1 MSVVANVAVNLDAT
15 SVVQRLKQI
24 REAALGT
31 DKAFQRLSEAT
42 KNVSRIVQ
50 GTQGG
55 FAKASEVLGVFNA
68 KVKNTES
75 AIKAQIAALRAVQEK
90 VQLGGALY
98 KKAGAQIKEYEDALK
113 KAKGE
118 TDEAGKS
125 TNTLKERITT
135 FVASLAA
142 ATTAI
147 DVVKRSLSAAFERS
161 QAETRLKALT
171 AEFGETEA
179 AMKLASKASE
189 KFGMTQTEAT
199 KAIADVYGRLRPLGY
214 SLEEVSGVYEGFS
227 VLSKKAALSTAEAS
241 SVFTQL
247 SQALGSGVLR
257 GDEFNRMAESMP
269 SILNIVAKELNVN
282 VSALRG
288 MAADGKITGDVVVRA
303 LSKVAKSA
311 SDLDKFLDPSQKA
324 LNLLARNAEEAAVQ
338 FGRLLAPAAISLING
353 AANAL
358 GFLATNMKQIAQTAV
373 FFGTFA
379 GTLKLIAVG
388 TQAWANAS
396 KLLAAGQKAAGVAA
410 AFLQGVMN
418 PASLASTALALGA
431 ATAASFALGKAM
443 DGAAADAT
451 KIDPAAQ
458 AAARATTK
466 VQEEAN
472 KLKKEMEKAKQQAT
486 ALAIEMQ
493 TKLVSAAK
501 AASAALEAQITAK
514 GNVGSIVA
522 AQITSEQKLNE
533 LYRIGLD
540 RQYAMATSARQ
551 RLDIAIQIANNEIR
565 NAQLAYQATKAQI
578 MIENEVLRLQE
589 KQAVLKGHE
598 ILAEGKL
605 AILRAKSPE
614 EARLKTIQLNEALA
628 AQNRVIEATAV
639 ESAARRTLNEFVA
652 KTAETQY
659 KVQVATAAAGLEQK
673 LLSKEI
679 GLSAKSASSLA
690 SGIYS
695 SATNTATM
703 NGLSAELSNR
713 MQVASQSLN
722 AGTEAAKAN
731 AYQFE
736 MLAVSGTEAATAWTG
751 AVSTGVTAQQQVANA
766 AVQTTGQVVAANNI
780 RSLSA
785 LQSDTAILESSNATY
800 QAINQASVASVT
812 AQQDNWVLLANWFAN
827 NVTLPIAQA
836 WNAMAQ
842 ALPDG
847 VTKAL
852 RVITDGVGRFF
863 NWMVDTISDNT
874 KTSMRIIYQIFVE
887 PFVVLWERV
896 LRKPVE
902 AFLNWFSKAFN
913 GMADFFVKNVVN
925 PIRDAWKSLTDFLS
939 SAMEKT
945 AKLSKTAWNAFA
957 NWFNSSVVSPISKY
971 WNGLVDGI
979 VSRVQGVRN
988 AVVSIWSNIVNAV
1001 VGGIASGIRGVIG
1014 ATGRIINSIIGGL
1027 NQLIAGINK
1036 VRAAVGLSTFSFV
1049 PLVTMPSFAEGGVV
1063 KGPTVALVGEGGE
1076 PEYIIPESKM
1086 AQASANYLS
1095 GARGGAVIPAMA
1107 EGGYVASGAQ
1117 INVTTGPVIQQ
1128 NGQQYVTMKD
1138 LEKAMR
1144 QTADG
1149 IYASLR
1155 TSSGRFAIGAR

>member
-24 REAALGT
+24 REGALGA
-31 DKAFQRLSEAT
+31 DAAFKRLSAAT
-42 KNVSRIVQ
+42 NNVTRIVQ

-68 KVKNTES
+68 KVKNTEN
-75 AIKAQIAALRAVQEK
+75 AIKAQIAALRAVQGS

-98 KKAGAQIKEYEDALK
+98 QKAGAQIKEYEDALK
-113 KAKGE
+113 KARGE
-118 TDEAGKS
+118 SDEAGKS
-125 TNTLKERITT
+125 TLSLKDRITT
-135 FVASLAA
+135 FVAGLAL
-142 ATTAI
+142 ATTA
-147 DVVKRSLSAAFERS
+147 VNTVKNSLSAAFERN

-171 AEFGETEA
+171 AGFGETEA
-179 AMKLASKASE
+179 AMKLASKASD
-189 KFGMTQTEAT
+189 KFGLTQTDAT
-199 KAIADVYGRLRPLGY
+199 KAIADVYGRLRPLGF
-214 SLEEVSGVYEGFS
+214 SLKDVSGVYEGFS

-269 SILNIVAKELNVN
+269 SILGIVAKELGVN
-282 VSALRG
+282 QNALRG

-303 LSKVAKSA
+303 LSKVATSA
-311 SDLDKFLDPSQKA
+311 GDLEAFLDPSQRA
-324 LNLLARNAEEAAVQ
+324 LNALAKNAEEASVQ
-338 FGRLLAPAAISLING
+338 FGRLLAPAAIGVLDG
-353 AANAL
+353 LANAL
-358 GFLATNMKQIAQTAV
+358 GFLATNMKQIVQVAV

-379 GTLKLIAVG
+379 GTLKLIALG

-418 PASLASTALALGA
+418 PAALANIALALGA
-431 ATAASFALGKAM
+431 ATAASFALGAAM

-458 AAARATTK
+458 KAAAATTK
-466 VQEEAN
+466 AEEAAN
-472 KLKKEMEKAKQQAT
+472 KLKVEMEKAKKQAT

-493 TKLVSAAK
+493 TKVVAAAK
-501 AASAALEAQITAK
+501 AASAAIDAQITAR

-522 AQITSEQKLNE
+522 AQLSSEQKLNE
-533 LYRIGLD
+533 LYKVGLD
-540 RQYAMATSARQ
+540 RQYAMATSAGERY
-551 RLDIAIQIANNEIR
+551 RIAIQIANNEIR
-565 NAQLAYQATKAQI
+565 SAQLAYQATKAQLL
-578 MIENEVLRLQE
+578 IENEVLKLQE
-589 KQAVLKGHE
+589 QQAVLKGYE

-605 AILRAKSPE
+605 AILQAKSPE
-614 EARLKTIQLNEALA
+614 EARLKTIQLNEALT
-628 AQNRVIEATAV
+628 AQNRVIQATAA
-639 ESAARRTLNEFVA
+639 EGAARRVLNGFVA
-652 KTAETQY
+652 QTAETQY

-679 GLSAKSASSLA
+679 GLSASSAASL
-690 SGIYS
+690 STGIYN

-703 NGLSAELSNR
+703 NGLSAELSGR
-713 MQVASQSLN
+713 MSAASQSLN

-736 MLAVSGTEAATAWTG
+736 LLAVSGTGAAKEWTG

-766 AVQTTGQVVAANNI
+766 AVQTTNQVVAANNI

-785 LQSDTAILESSNATY
+785 TQADTAIVASSNATY
-800 QAINQASVASVT
+800 QAINTASVTSVT
-812 AQQDNWVLLANWFAN
+812 AQQDNWSALANWFTN
-827 NVTLPIAQA
+827 NVSQPIAKA
-836 WNAMAQ
+836 WDAMAR

-847 VTKAL
+847 VVKA
-852 RVITDGVGRFF
+852 ITDITNAIGRFF
-863 NWMVDTISDNT
+863 NWMIDGIRSNT
-874 KTSMRIIYQIFVE
+874 TQSMRILYQIFVE

-896 LRKPVE
+896 LRKPVDD
-902 AFLNWFSKAFN
+902 FLNWFGKSFN
-913 GMADFFVKNVVN
+913 DLAGFFVQKVVN
-925 PIRDAWKSLTDFLS
+925 PIERAWKSLTDFLS
-939 SAMEKT
+939 NATEKAAT
-945 AKLSKTAWNAFA
+945 GSRAAWNAFA
-957 NWFNSSVVSPISKY
+957 SWFNSSVVQPIAKY

-979 VSRVQGVRN
+979 TSRVQSVRN

-1001 VGGIASGIRGVIG
+1001 TGGIAAGIRGVIG
-1014 ATGRIINSIIGGL
+1014 ATGNIINSIIGGL
-1027 NQLIAGINK
+1027 NKLIAGINK

-1049 PLVTMPSFAEGGVV
+1049 PTVAMPSFAEGGVV

-1095 GARGGAVIPAMA
+1095 GARGGSVIPAMA
-1107 EGGYVASGAQ
+1107 EGGYVGSGAQ
-1117 INVTTGPVIQQ
+1117 INVTTGPVMQQ
-1128 NGQQYVTMKD
+1128 GGEKYVTMKD

-1149 IYASLR
+1149 VYASLR